1 LRNPAVQRLRRLA
14 RQREARQDEGTFV
27 VEGAKVLGEA
37 RSGGASIDA
46 VFIDLGSARE
56 SDRELADACEKDGAR
71 LVEVQAGVLARAL
84 DTVSPQPIAATVK
97 RVDEPLGNSG
107 SPTLAIVLAGVSDPG
122 NAGTLIRSAAAAG
135 ADLVVL
141 CKPSVDLYNPK
152 TVRASAGAMFHI
164 RVTID
169 VSLDETLQHLGMIG
183 VTRWATA
190 ARGGIDYA
198 SADLSLPCAIVV
210 GNEAHGVPV
219 DAAAGLDGVLTI
231 PVVDATESLNVAVAG
246 SLVCFEAARQRR
258 STPGEGSAGQ
268 RPGGVEGAA

>member
-56 SDRELADACEKDGAR
+56 SDRELA
-71 LVEVQAGVLARAL
+71 